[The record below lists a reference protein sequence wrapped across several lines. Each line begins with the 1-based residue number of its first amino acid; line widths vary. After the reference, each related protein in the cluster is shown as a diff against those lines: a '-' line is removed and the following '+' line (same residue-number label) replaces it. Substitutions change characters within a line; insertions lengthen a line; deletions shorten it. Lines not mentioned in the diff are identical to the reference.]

1 MKIAI
6 TGGTGFVGRHL
17 ARRLADHGHDVVLV
31 SRGLD
36 RRDPGVFSLPR
47 ARFFAIGTSDEEKL
61 SEAFAGCD
69 AVAHCAGINREAGLQ
84 TYERVHIQGTQNVVR
99 AAERARAKKL
109 LLVSFLRARPRC
121 GSPYHESKWA
131 AEEIVRASRLD
142 FTILKPGIIYGRG
155 DHLLDHLSRALHTFP
170 IFALLRGRNAPVRP
184 LAVEDLTAIIEAS
197 LVEGRLSR
205 KTVGV
210 TGPEELPF
218 SQVVRRVGGVLGRRV
233 RILPLPLSAHYFLA
247 WWFER
252 LMTIP
257 LISLAQVRILA
268 EGLVEPL
275 PACDSLPEGLRPKTV
290 FSEQQIRQGLP
301 SPEPF
306 GWGDCRSFFLAHPKA
321 KHEAE
326 Q

>member
-1 MKIAI
+1 MRIAI

-31 SRGLD
+31 SRGMD
-36 RRDPGVFSLPR
+36 RRDPSVFDLPR
-47 ARFFAIGTSDEEKL
+47 ARFFAVGTSDEEKL
-61 SEAFAGCD
+61 AVAFAGCD

-99 AAERARAKKL
+99 AAERAGAKKL
-109 LLVSFLRARPRC
+109 LLISFLRARPRC
-121 GSPYHESKWA
+121 GSRYHESKWA

-170 IFALLRGRNAPVRP
+170 VFASLRGRSTPVRP
-184 LAVEDLTAIIEAS
+184 LAVEDLTEIIEAS

-205 KTVGV
+205 RVVAV

-218 SQVVRRVGGVLGRRV
+218 SQIVRRVGGLLGRPV
-233 RILPLPLSAHYFLA
+233 RILPLPLGVHYFLA

-252 LMTIP
+252 LMTTP
-257 LISLAQVRILA
+257 LISLAQVRILS

-275 PACDSLPEGLRPKTV
+275 PPCDLLPEDLAPKTV
-290 FSEQQIRQGLP
+290 FSEQQIRKGLP
-301 SPEPF
+301 PPEPF
-306 GWGDCRSFFLAHPKA
+306 GWSDCRSLFLGRPRA